1 MTITTKQLR
10 AIAESAGDVR
20 TISGDKI
27 GSIGQIYVD
36 LSTGEP
42 SWVTARTGLFGMSE
56 SFVPLEGA
64 TYNGKDIMVNHDKD
78 TVKDAP
84 RIDADRDLSPDE
96 EETLYAHYGMTSGSA
111 HRDRNRDRDK
121 DRDWDRD
128 WGKKGHTSGTATD
141 EAMTVSE
148 ERLRVGT
155 EKRERGRARLRKY
168 VVTENVTKTVP
179 VSHEEV
185 RVEREPI
192 TDANVGATKS
202 GPDISEE
209 EHEVV
214 LHEERPVVEK
224 DVVPT
229 ERVRLTKETT
239 THDETVSGEV
249 RKEHVDTDVDSTD
262 RKRRQGRGSVE
273 GGDRTA
279 RQGERRD
286 HGQGRPPVR

>member
-1 MTITTKQLR
+1 MTISTAQLR
-10 AIAESAGDVR
+10 AIAESGGDVR
-20 TISGDKI
+20 TTSGDKI

-42 SWVTARTGLFGMSE
+42 SWVTVRTGLFGMSE

-64 TYNGKDIMVNHDKD
+64 TDNGKDIMVNYDKD

-84 RIDADRDLSPDE
+84 RIDADRQLSPDE
-96 EETLYAHYGMTSGSA
+96 EETLYAHYGMTSGSG
-111 HRDRNRDRDK
+111 HRDRNRDRD
-121 DRDWDRD
+121 RDWD
-128 WGKKGHTSGTATD
+128 KKGHTSGTKTD

-192 TDANVGATKS
+192 TDANVGAAKS

-249 RKEHVDTDVDSTD
+249 RKEQVDTDVDSTD
-262 RKRRQGRGSVE
+262 RKGRQGRGGVE

-286 HGQGRPPVR
+286 QGQGTPPVR

>member
-10 AIAESAGDVR
+10 AISESGGDVR
-20 TISGDKI
+20 TTSGDKI

-36 LSTGEP
+36 ESTGEP
-42 SWVTARTGLFGMSE
+42 SWVTVRTGFFGMSE

-64 TYNGKDIMVNHDKD
+64 TDNGKDIMVNYDKD

-96 EETLYAHYGMTSGSA
+96 EETLYTHYGMTSGSG

-121 DRDWDRD
+121 DRGWDRD
-128 WGKKGHTSGTATD
+128 RDKKGHTSGTKTD

-192 TDANVGATKS
+192 TDANVGAAKS

-214 LHEERPVVEK
+214 LREERPVVEK

-249 RKEHVDTDVDSTD
+249 RKEQIDTDVDSTD
-262 RKRRQGRGSVE
+262 GKRPAGPGRRRRRRSNCGS
-273 GGDRTA
+273 R
-279 RQGERRD
+279 
-286 HGQGRPPVR
+286 

>member
-10 AIAESAGDVR
+10 AISESGGDVR
-20 TISGDKI
+20 TTSGDKI

-36 LSTGEP
+36 ESTGEP
-42 SWVTARTGLFGMSE
+42 SWVTVRTGFFGMSE

-64 TYNGKDIMVNHDKD
+64 TDNGKDIMVNYDKD

-84 RIDADRDLSPDE
+84 RIDADRQLSPDE
-96 EETLYAHYGMTSGSA
+96 EETLYAHYGMTSGSG
-111 HRDRNRDRDK
+111 HRDRD
-121 DRDWDRD
+121 
-128 WGKKGHTSGTATD
+128 KKGHTSGTKTD

-192 TDANVGATKS
+192 TDANVGAAKS

-229 ERVRLTKETT
+229 ERVRLTKETS

-249 RKEHVDTDVDSTD
+249 RKEQVDTDVDSSD
-262 RKRRQGRGSVE
+262 RKHRQGRGGVE

-279 RQGERRD
+279 GHGERRD
-286 HGQGRPPVR
+286 QSQGKPPRR

>member
-10 AIAESAGDVR
+10 AIAESGGDVR
-20 TISGDKI
+20 TTSGDKI

-42 SWVTARTGLFGMSE
+42 SWVTVRTGLFGMSE

-64 TYNGKDIMVNHDKD
+64 TDNGKDIMVNYDKD

-96 EETLYAHYGMTSGSA
+96 EETLYAHSGSG
-111 HRDRNRDRDK
+111 HRDRDK
-121 DRDWDRD
+121 DRGRDWDRD
-128 WGKKGHTSGTATD
+128 KNGHTSGSRTD

-155 EKRERGRARLRKY
+155 EKRESGRARLRKY

-192 TDANVGATKS
+192 TDGNVGAAKS

-249 RKEHVDTDVDSTD
+249 RKEQVDTDVDSTD
-262 RKRRQGRGSVE
+262 RKGRQGRGGAE

-286 HGQGRPPVR
+286 QRQGRPPVR